1 MGSSTHGSSEQSPLL
16 SSEQA
21 PKYGQSPNSDH
32 TLAGLESPK
41 ASLSDSI
48 PLDEEETDF
57 LDTEEDDLK
66 ELLPAVKETV
76 PLHDDPN
83 IPVLT
88 FRFFVLSFLFIVP
101 GAFIDTLNFFRT
113 TAAAY
118 SIFFVQI
125 AAHAAGEWMAR
136 TLPKRRVNLYVFSF
150 SLNPGPWSIK
160 ETALVTIAA
169 KSGATG
175 NLATNALAL
184 VELHFGTRVPPP
196 IAILFMWAIVY
207 IGYSYA
213 AIAKNVVSYDPQFQ
227 WPQSLMQTALLQ
239 SQAKDSKDRE
249 ERHERE
255 ERDAK
260 RKSFASHSETAH
272 YNASSG
278 SLTSRDSSGSNALS
292 KPPPFFTP
300 FSERSQMSVF
310 FLCAFG
316 LAVWQLLPEYF
327 FPMTSSVAILC
338 YMAPRN
344 HNINFIGS
352 GLGGMGFLNFSFD
365 WANIT
370 SQVMLIP
377 YWVQVI
383 QFVGFVIGAWIL
395 LPLAK
400 WSSLFPFPH
409 GLMSNRLFTETG
421 QIYPTDKLMNSDGSF
436 NETAYEFYGPVH
448 LGSQRAWNMFFDYAA
463 YVSGVVWVIAF
474 AWDRLKES
482 WNGGRGQ
489 YNDRLNKLHRAY
501 EPVPY
506 SWYAVLFCVSMLA
519 ITLVHSCGY
528 LFMPLW
534 ACIGA
539 LVMGSIIVTPLMWLY
554 ALSNFQLP
562 IGTFNELL
570 YGFMVQ
576 DRTVKHPGGAA
587 FFGCVAGNAWY
598 RAQHHL
604 ESMKLGFYNHLPP
617 KTVFFAQIMGE
628 LIGVPVNYLSFRWV
642 ISSKWEFLVGKKT
655 DPLHQ
660 WTGQSVT
667 SYHTN
672 AIVYVLLGP
681 SRLFS
686 KYPILPYGFLVGL
699 LCPLIIFSLHK
710 RFPKSKLNFSL
721 WNTTVLFSTLSTF
734 SGNVSTGYF
743 SKFIGA
749 TFTMFYAYRYKHAI
763 WKKYNYV
770 VAAALDTGFNLSMS
784 FIFILVS
791 LGITAPAWFGNNP
804 KSVERCLLWTDS
816 CS

>member
-1 MGSSTHGSSEQSPLL
+1 MGNSQSQKLEQSPLIRNEQNQRNYGEFL
-16 SSEQA
+16 GPEQTNSRLGSSR
-21 PKYGQSPNSDH
+21 NS
-32 TLAGLESPK
+32 S
-41 ASLSDSI
+41 SDSTRVS
-48 PLDEEETDF
+48 DEEFSGAAGE
-57 LDTEEDDLK
+57 EEDLKDL
-66 ELLPAVKETV
+66 LQVVKETV
-76 PLHDDPN
+76 PLHDDPT

-88 FRFFVLSFLFIVP
+88 FRFFLLSFIFIVP

-125 AAHAAGEWMAR
+125 AAHAAGEWLAR
-136 TLPKRRVNLYVFSF
+136 TLPKKQINLYFFSF
-150 SLNPGPWSIK
+150 NLNPGPWSIK
-160 ETALVTIAA
+160 ETALVTVAA

-175 NLATNALAL
+175 NLATNALSL
-184 VELHFGTRVPPP
+184 VELYFGVRVPPVL
-196 IAILFMWAIVY
+196 AILFMWSIVF

-239 SQAKDSKDRE
+239 SQAKESQKRE
-249 ERHERE
+249 DKKLAADGFQGSPANTLKNPVKYRSN
-255 ERDAK
+255 
-260 RKSFASHSETAH
+260 SF
-272 YNASSG
+272 G
-278 SLTSRDSSGSNALS
+278 
-292 KPPPFFTP
+292 
-300 FSERSQMSVF
+300 ERSQMSVF
-310 FLCAFG
+310 FLCTFA

-327 FPMTSSVAILC
+327 FPLTSSVAVLC
-338 YMAPRN
+338 YIAPKN

-383 QFVGFVIGAWIL
+383 QFAGFVIGAWIL

-400 WSSLFPFPH
+400 WTLLFPFQH

-421 QIYPTDKLMNSDGSF
+421 EIYPTDRLMNKDGSF
-436 NETAYEFYGPVH
+436 NETAFEFYGPVH

-463 YVSGVVWVIAF
+463 YVSGVVWVIVF
-474 AWDRLKES
+474 AWERLKES

-501 EPVPY
+501 EGVPY
-506 SWYAVLFCVSMLA
+506 SWYLILFSISMLA
-519 ITLVHSCGY
+519 LTLIHYCGY

-539 LVMGSIIVTPLMWLY
+539 LAMGSIIVTPLMWLY

-570 YGFMVQ
+570 YGTIVQ
-576 DRTVKHPGGAA
+576 NRKHKHPGGAA

-598 RAQHHL
+598 RAQIHL
-604 ESMKLGFYNHLPP
+604 ELMKLGFYNHLAP
-617 KTVFFAQIMGE
+617 KSVFIAQILGE
-628 LIGVPVNYLSFRWV
+628 IIGVPVNYLSFRWV
-642 ISSKWEFLVGKKT
+642 LSSKWDYLVGKKT

-672 AIVYVLLGP
+672 AILYVILGP
-681 SRLFS
+681 KRLFL
-686 KYPILPYGFLVGL
+686 KYPALPYGFIVGL
-699 LCPLIIFSLHK
+699 AAPLVVFTLHK
-710 RFPKSKLNFSL
+710 KFPHSRFNFQL

-734 SGNVSTGYF
+734 YGNVSTGYL
-743 SKFIGA
+743 SKFIGG
-749 TFTMFYAYRYKHAI
+749 TITMFYAYRYKHAL

-791 LGITAPAWFGNNP
+791 LGINAPAWFGNNP
-804 KSVERCLLWTDS
+804 QSVERCFAL
-816 CS
+816 

>member
-1 MGSSTHGSSEQSPLL
+1 MSSTRDQQLELSPLIRSERGNRLYGDTQDFDNKDSRLQSRQNSSSESTQV
-16 SSEQA
+16 
-21 PKYGQSPNSDH
+21 G
-32 TLAGLESPK
+32 
-41 ASLSDSI
+41 
-48 PLDEEETDF
+48 DEEGRAEE
-57 LDTEEDDLK
+57 EEDDLK
-66 ELLPAVKETV
+66 DLLQVVRETV
-76 PLHDDPN
+76 PLQDDPT

-88 FRFFVLSFLFIVP
+88 FRFFLLSVIFIVP

-136 TLPKRRVNLYVFSF
+136 VFPKKQIDLRFISF
-150 SLNPGPWSIK
+150 NLNPGPWSIK
-160 ETALVTIAA
+160 ETALVTVTA

-184 VELHFGTRVPPP
+184 VELYFGTKVPPAL
-196 IAILFMWAIVY
+196 AILFMWAIVF

-239 SQAKDSKDRE
+239 SQAKDSE
-249 ERHERE
+249 SRHARVLGEQ
-255 ERDAK
+255 
-260 RKSFASHSETAH
+260 SE
-272 YNASSG
+272 NSG
-278 SLTSRDSSGSNALS
+278 DETVQDGVLKNNNRNR
-292 KPPPFFTP
+292 FTD

-310 FLCAFG
+310 FICAFG

-344 HNINFIGS
+344 HNVNFIGS
-352 GLGGMGFLNFSFD
+352 GLGGMGFLNLSFD

-383 QFVGFVIGAWIL
+383 QFIGFVIGAWIL

-400 WSSLFPFPH
+400 WTLLFPFQY

-421 QIYPTDKLMNSDGSF
+421 EIYPTAKLMNRDGSF
-436 NETAYEFYGPVH
+436 NETAYEYYGPVH

-474 AWDRLKES
+474 AWGRLKES
-482 WNGGRGQ
+482 WSGNRGQ

-501 EPVPY
+501 TNVPY
-506 SWYAVLFCVSMLA
+506 SWYATLFSLSMLA
-519 ITLVHSCGY
+519 LTLVHLCGY

-539 LVMGSIIVTPLMWLY
+539 LLMGSIIVTPLMWLY

-570 YGFMVQ
+570 YGYIVQ
-576 DRTVKHPGGAA
+576 KKSHKHPGGAA

-598 RAQHHL
+598 RAQIHL
-604 ESMKLGFYNHLPP
+604 ELMKLGFYNHLPP
-617 KTVFFAQIMGE
+617 KTVFLAQIMGE
-628 LIGVPVNYLSFRWV
+628 VIGVPINYMSFRWV
-642 ISSKWEFLVGKKT
+642 LSTKWDYLVGNKT

-660 WTGQSVT
+660 WTGQAVT

-672 AIVYVLLGP
+672 AILYVVLGP
-681 SRLFS
+681 LRLFL
-686 KYPILPYGFLVGL
+686 KYPALPYGFLAGL
-699 LCPLIIFSLHK
+699 VAPLLIFCLHK
-710 RFPKSKLNFSL
+710 KFPRSKLHFQL

-734 SGNVSTGYF
+734 YGNVSTGF
-743 SKFIGA
+743 LSKFIGGSI
-749 TFTMFYAYRYKHAI
+749 TMFYAYTYKHAL

-791 LGITAPAWFGNNP
+791 LGINAPVWFGNNP
-804 KSVERCLLWTDS
+804 KSVERCFALEK
-816 CS
+816 